1 VRKRKLNAITG
12 LKFVG
17 FITLLACGAAQA
29 EGLRIG
35 LEYEFEKDKKT
46 GMRSDA
52 FALEP
57 GWEFPKG
64 SLINLVELLIDRSR
78 DRNADSDGFREKETK
93 LFVRI
98 RHSRSLTD
106 NLAYYV
112 RGGIG
117 RSLSNEDDFTYAYME
132 AGLQYEIGP
141 RWEWTAGLREINAID
156 GTAGERVG
164 KFITGPSFSFDKNNE
179 VELRY
184 VRAFR
189 DKDTRAWQIGYTHS
203 F

>member
-1 VRKRKLNAITG
+1 LRYLG
-12 LKFVG
+12 L
-17 FITLLACGAAQA
+17 IALLACGAAQA

-35 LEYEFEKDKKT
+35 LEYEFEKDRKT

-52 FALEP
+52 VGFEV
-57 GWEFPKG
+57 GWEFSKD
-64 SLINLVELLIDRSR
+64 SLINRVELLLDHSR
-78 DRNADSDGFREKETK
+78 DRNADSDGFREKEAK
-93 LFVRI
+93 VFVRLL
-98 RHSRSLTD
+98 HSRSFTD
-106 NLAYYV
+106 SLAYYV
-112 RGGIG
+112 RGGVG
-117 RSLSNEDDFTYAYME
+117 SSLNNEDGFTYAYIE
-132 AGLQYEIGP
+132 AGLKYEIGT

-156 GTAGERVG
+156 GTGGERVS

-189 DKDTRAWQIGYTHS
+189 DKDARAWQLGYTHK